1 MNPSNLSPF
10 QQAHV
15 KQHFARAAKS
25 YEAAAALQKE
35 VESRLLEHA
44 EYLQQPPQCV
54 LDLGSGPGRA
64 SGWLKKRWP
73 KAQIIAMDLAMPML
87 QQVAKHSR
95 FWRPIKRVCGNAMQ
109 LPFKDNSFDFVY
121 SNLCLQWV
129 HPLPDALKEIRRVLR
144 PGGMLSF
151 STFGPDT
158 LLELREAYLA
168 IGESP
173 SISPFAAIQQIG
185 DGLQASG
192 FSKNVLDRENYTMS
206 YANLRALMKELH
218 AIGATDARTER
229 KRGLM
234 GKQRWQNLQ
243 NAYPSDNG
251 RVHSTWEVISA
262 MAFKRTDSPAL
273 HDDAIALI
281 SPDQITRRIR

>member
-1 MNPSNLSPF
+1 MNPLQPSPF
-10 QQAHV
+10 QHAHV
-15 KQHFARAAKS
+15 KQHFSRAAQS

-44 EYLQQPPQCV
+44 DYLPKPPQRI

-64 SGWLKKRWP
+64 SGLLKKRWP
-73 KAQIIAMDLAMPML
+73 KADVVAMDLALPML
-87 QQVAKHSR
+87 RQTAKHSR

-109 LPFKDNSFDFVY
+109 LPFKDGSFDFVY

-129 HPLPDALKEIRRVLR
+129 HPLPSALKEIRRVLQ
-144 PGGMLSF
+144 PEGMLSF

-168 IGESP
+168 IGDLP

-185 DGLQASG
+185 DGLQSGG
-192 FSKNVLDRENYTMS
+192 FSKNVLDRENFTMS
-206 YANLRALMKELH
+206 YASLRELMKELH
-218 AIGATDARTER
+218 AIGATDARADR

-234 GKQRWQNLQ
+234 GKNRWQRLKD
-243 NAYPSDNG
+243 AYPMIDG

-262 MAFKRTDSPAL
+262 MAFKRADSPNAF
-273 HDDAIALI
+273 DGTMAVI
-281 SPDQITRRIR
+281 SPDQITRRYR

>member
-1 MNPSNLSPF
+1 MNPNNPSPF
-10 QQAHV
+10 QPTHV
-15 KQHFARAAKS
+15 KQHFSRAAKS

-35 VESRLLEHA
+35 VELRLLEHT
-44 EYLQQPPQCV
+44 EYVQEPPQRV

-64 SGWLKKRWP
+64 SGLLKKRWP
-73 KAQIIAMDLAMPML
+73 KAQIIAVDLAVPML
-87 QQVAKHSR
+87 QLVAKQSR
-95 FWRPIKRVCGNAMQ
+95 FWRPIQRVCGNAMQ
-109 LPFKDNSFDFVY
+109 LPFKDNSIDYVY

-158 LLELREAYLA
+158 LIELRDAYLA

-173 SISPFAAIQQIG
+173 SISSFAAIQQIG
-185 DGLQASG
+185 DGLQACG
-192 FSKNVLDRENYTMS
+192 FSKSVLERENYSMS
-206 YANLRALMKELH
+206 YTNLRALMKELH
-218 AIGATDARTER
+218 AIGASDARTER

-234 GKQRWQNLQ
+234 GKQRWQSLQ

-262 MAFKRTDSPAL
+262 MAFKRTDQPA
-273 HDDAIALI
+273 DFEDAVATI